1 MVPWRAGQELEILWK
16 ITIKLAEFRI
26 FLKSGTIKKDSHRIL
41 SLLFIK
47 PQAIIKKSTK
57 ASRQGTVQKAKVKFP
72 FSACRFL
79 LVFPGQAH

>member
-26 FLKSGTIKKDSHRIL
+26 FLKSGTIKKDSQRIL